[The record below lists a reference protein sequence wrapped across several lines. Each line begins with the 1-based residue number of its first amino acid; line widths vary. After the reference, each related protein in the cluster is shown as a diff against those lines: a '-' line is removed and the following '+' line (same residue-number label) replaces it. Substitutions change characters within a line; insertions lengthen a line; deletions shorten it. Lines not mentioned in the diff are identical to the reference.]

1 MKHIFIFVGILFSFA
16 ACRTNQ
22 KTMVDIL
29 KESWIDYKNANIP
42 DSLFR
47 YFPVY
52 QDAIEDKLDPIFY
65 STNAMTQEYP
75 APVSIDKF
83 TPMRVLE
90 VYEAK
95 DSAAYYMHRHYL
107 SERAIDSAIVGKCND
122 YLVISSQDSLLA
134 YYTPTELIRIFNT
147 KQGLPVTFIFNKV
160 PDLLKAGVFDGSSL
174 CGLFPHTELF
184 FMQAGNAYLIPDRI
198 SRYDWDLLP
207 ENIRHGY
214 SCGVAFNDEKKYIYY
229 WAMTW

>member
-65 STNAMTQEYP
+65 STNAMTQEDP
-75 APVSIDKF
+75 APVSIDKLLRCEFLKF
-83 TPMRVLE
+83 TRL
-90 VYEAK
+90 K
-95 DSAAYYMHRHYL
+95 TR
-107 SERAIDSAIVGKCND
+107 R
-122 YLVISSQDSLLA
+122 
-134 YYTPTELIRIFNT
+134 RIICT
-147 KQGLPVTFIFNKV
+147 DIIFQN
-160 PDLLKAGVFDGSSL
+160 G
-174 CGLFPHTELF
+174 
-184 FMQAGNAYLIPDRI
+184 Q
-198 SRYDWDLLP
+198 
-207 ENIRHGY
+207 
-214 SCGVAFNDEKKYIYY
+214 
-229 WAMTW
+229 